1 MITVNIIPPPPR
13 ISVKARYA
21 GSLCFFIPF
30 LPRTSLSP
38 HDAHPAHSKKNAE
51 AHVLSVFVLSAVRD
65 PHSGNFDDER
75 LLS

>member
-1 MITVNIIPPPPR
+1 MITVNIIPPPR
-13 ISVKARYA
+13 EFLSRHDTQDRYVFS
-21 GSLCFFIPF
+21 SLFC
-30 LPRTSLSP
+30 
-38 HDAHPAHSKKNAE
+38 PALLFRRMMRSRSQQKNAE